1 MIKYPTMKQF
11 LALIALCGS
20 AAYAV
25 NVTDVKVKVLDGF
38 GGDASSVLVRC
49 QTKRGTPYDPVTVTR
64 DVNSLR
70 DSGDYQDITADAR
83 ETDGGVEVTFSVFR
97 KMRYQG
103 PIVVKGNAAFGASK
117 LSGEA
122 GLKDGTLYGEG
133 DLAVAA
139 EKVRAYYRKK
149 HYPQAKVA
157 LVPTVMADGDS
168 CTLTMEV
175 EEGPEVKV
183 GKWVFDGV
191 ENVEVQDLREAIG
204 VYPWWN
210 PIGWFVDAPL
220 TAEEMA
226 QAAAKATAFYA
237 DRGYLDAK
245 VTGPVAELG
254 EDGLTDY
261 VFNVTEG
268 PRYTVGDVS
277 VTGVTRYS
285 PEEVLAKSD
294 LPARGSVAGAKALE
308 EAAQRV
314 SVTVGSGD
322 LGLADSRVEV
332 RRLPH
337 ADDSSV
343 LDLQFAVTEGVPV
356 VINRVLIEGN
366 DYTKDKVI
374 RREIRLGPGD
384 NMLADRAEQSKHK
397 LEALD
402 YFSRVRYYLR
412 DAGKGRNEQGA
423 EYRDLVYEVEE
434 KGTGQFMVGV
444 GASSID
450 SVYVYA
456 EVQQSNFDLFAP
468 GKLFRGGGQK
478 GRLSVQAG
486 PRIQTYE
493 ASVTEPYL
501 FDRLL
506 ELTVEGYRRQ
516 RWYDEYDI
524 IRTGAA
530 ASLAYPSKFWNPAS
544 LWNPDAEKFVTVG
557 SVGFRLSTEFIE
569 FDDIE
574 RGNWLYNGKTVS
586 LREEDDKYGDAFEIV
601 GRAFWTR
608 DTRDNY
614 RLATTGS
621 RTQLF
626 FDLGGGDNTYYRLGF
641 NHRSYFN
648 VVPKYN
654 HVLMLALR
662 AETIDALSDD
672 VPIYNRMFLGGPRS
686 IRGLE
691 YRNVSPFAR
700 RLKDDEP
707 THGYMP
713 WGGQTLFVANAEYTI
728 PIVKMLRL
736 AAFTDLGSV
745 GEDEFDFDFS
755 DTFAWSVGLGL
766 RIDIPMFPIRL
777 DFAKPVVKPDHADE
791 EVFSFS
797 IGYDF

>member
-1 MIKYPTMKQF
+1 MVKYSTMKQF

-20 AAYAV
+20 VASAATV
-25 NVTDVKVKVLDGF
+25 SDVKVKVLDGF

-49 QTKRGTPYDPVTVTR
+49 QTKRGTTYDPVTVTR
-64 DVNSLR
+64 DVKSLR
-70 DSGDYQDITADAR
+70 DSGHYQDITADAE
-83 ETDGGVEVTFSVFR
+83 ETSDGVVVTFSVFR

-103 PIVVKGNAAFGASK
+103 PLVVKGNAAFGASK
-117 LSGEA
+117 ISSEA
-122 GLKDGTLYGEG
+122 GLRDGDLYGEG
-133 DLAVAA
+133 DFAVAA
-139 EKVRAYYRKK
+139 DKVRAFYRRK
-149 HYPQAKVA
+149 HYPMAKV
-157 LVPTVMADGDS
+157 VSTPTVMADGDT
-168 CTLTMEV
+168 CTLTLTV
-175 EEGPEVKV
+175 DEGPEVKV
-183 GKWVFDGV
+183 GKWVFDGAESV
-191 ENVEVQDLREAIG
+191 DEKDLREAIG

-210 PIGWFVDAPL
+210 PIGWVTDAPS
-220 TAEEMA
+220 TAEELA
-226 QAAAKATAFYA
+226 QAAAKAAARYA
-237 DRGYLDAK
+237 ELGYLDAK
-245 VTGPVAELG
+245 VSVPVAETG
-254 EDGLTDY
+254 DDGLTDY

-285 PEEVLAKSD
+285 VEEVVAKSD
-294 LPARGSVAGAKALE
+294 LPARGSIAGAKALE
-308 EAAQRV
+308 EAAHRV

-332 RRLPH
+332 RRLPR

-343 LDLQFAVTEGVPV
+343 LDLQFVVTEGVPV

-412 DAGKGRNEQGA
+412 DAGRGKNEQGA
-423 EYRDLVYEVEE
+423 EYRDLVYEVDE
-434 KGTGQFMVGV
+434 KGTGQFMAGV

-468 GKLFRGGGQK
+468 GRLFRGGGQK

-544 LWNPDAEKFVTVG
+544 LWNPEAEKFVTVG

-574 RGNWLYNGKTVS
+574 RGSWLYDGKTVS
-586 LREEDDKYGDAFEIV
+586 LREEDDKYGDAFEVV

-608 DTRDNY
+608 DTRDSY
-614 RLATTGS
+614 RLAKTGS
-621 RTQLF
+621 RTQVF

-662 AETIDALSDD
+662 AETIDALSDE

-691 YRNVSPFAR
+691 YRHVSPFAR

-713 WGGQTLFVANAEYTI
+713 WGGQTLFVANVEYTV

-745 GEDEFDFDFS
+745 GADEFDFDFS

-777 DFAKPVVKPDHADE
+777 DFAKPIEKPDHADE

>member
-1 MIKYPTMKQF
+1 M
-11 LALIALCGS
+11 
-20 AAYAV
+20 
-25 NVTDVKVKVLDGF
+25 
-38 GGDASSVLVRC
+38 
-49 QTKRGTPYDPVTVTR
+49 
-64 DVNSLR
+64 
-70 DSGDYQDITADAR
+70 
-83 ETDGGVEVTFSVFR
+83 
-97 KMRYQG
+97 
-103 PIVVKGNAAFGASK
+103 
-117 LSGEA
+117 
-122 GLKDGTLYGEG
+122 
-133 DLAVAA
+133 
-139 EKVRAYYRKK
+139 
-149 HYPQAKVA
+149 
-157 LVPTVMADGDS
+157 
-168 CTLTMEV
+168 
-175 EEGPEVKV
+175 
-183 GKWVFDGV
+183 
-191 ENVEVQDLREAIG
+191 
-204 VYPWWN
+204 
-210 PIGWFVDAPL
+210 
-220 TAEEMA
+220 
-226 QAAAKATAFYA
+226 
-237 DRGYLDAK
+237 
-245 VTGPVAELG
+245 
-254 EDGLTDY
+254 
-261 VFNVTEG
+261 
-268 PRYTVGDVS
+268 
-277 VTGVTRYS
+277 
-285 PEEVLAKSD
+285 
-294 LPARGSVAGAKALE
+294 
-308 EAAQRV
+308 
-314 SVTVGSGD
+314 
-322 LGLADSRVEV
+322 
-332 RRLPH
+332 
-337 ADDSSV
+337 
-343 LDLQFAVTEGVPV
+343 VTEGVPV

-412 DAGKGRNEQGA
+412 DAGRGKNEQGA
-423 EYRDLVYEVEE
+423 EYRDLVYEVDE
-434 KGTGQFMVGV
+434 KGTGQFMAGV

-468 GKLFRGGGQK
+468 GRLFRGGGQK

-544 LWNPDAEKFVTVG
+544 LWNPEAEKFVTVG

-574 RGNWLYNGKTVS
+574 RGSWLYDGKTVS
-586 LREEDDKYGDAFEIV
+586 LREEDDKYGDAFEVV

-608 DTRDNY
+608 DTRDSY
-614 RLATTGS
+614 RLAKTGS
-621 RTQLF
+621 RTQVF

-662 AETIDALSDD
+662 AETIDALSDE

-691 YRNVSPFAR
+691 YRHVSPFAR

-713 WGGQTLFVANAEYTI
+713 WGGQTLFVANVEYTV

-745 GEDEFDFDFS
+745 GADEFDFDFS

-777 DFAKPVVKPDHADE
+777 DFAKPIEKPDHADE